1 MLSWTANRTDLRP
14 GIDVLVLLVVL
25 ALVDNVVDIIDDDDD
40 DDGAETIAGL
50 VVVDGST
57 VLLIELR
64 DRALS
69 FQSTSG
75 WEEFPSKEE

>member
-25 ALVDNVVDIIDDDDD
+25 DNVVDIIDDDDD
-40 DDGAETIAGL
+40 DDDDAETVAGL